1 MLICFLACVKSGRGY
16 CPIDVSVPWSRT
28 MQIIKNIQPPFVLA
42 CEDPEETESADA
54 SVSFIKKDDILN
66 LIEETDPAE
75 TEALTPVSGD
85 DLFYMIFTS
94 GSTGNPKAYRSHQTV

>member
-1 MLICFLACVKSGRGY
+1 MVTHYADHKEHSA
-16 CPIDVSVPWSRT
+16 
-28 MQIIKNIQPPFVLA
+28 PFVLA

-75 TEALTPVSGD
+75 TEALTPFPV
-85 DLFYMIFTS
+85 MICFI
-94 GSTGNPKAYRSHQTV
+94 